1 MPVEEEKAY
10 TSPNQGAGQDDD
22 IHLLAIDR
30 RQQQG
35 GRLWMRR
42 SPGSAT
48 APRRNASQRAGS
60 TAIAVKT
67 RATKNG
73 QTAGPKRAAENVDQ
87 KVGSLK
93 KGVPSSTAVE
103 IVRTAP
109 GYGRAPVR
117 VPFGRRD

>member
-1 MPVEEEKAY
+1 MTAAESSTPRVDGLIEKSAAERPNPRY
-10 TSPNQGAGQDDD
+10 MASPPKRAV
-22 IHLLAIDR
+22 
-30 RQQQG
+30 

-48 APRRNASQRAGS
+48 APRRNASHRTGS
-60 TAIAVKT
+60 TAIAENT

-93 KGVPSSTAVE
+93 KVVPSNTAGE

-109 GYGRAPVR
+109 GSGRAP
-117 VPFGRRD
+117 

>member
-1 MPVEEEKAY
+1 FQAEDGIRVRTVTGVQTCALPIS
-10 TSPNQGAGQDDD
+10 SPP
-22 IHLLAIDR
+22 R
-30 RQQQG
+30 RAV

-73 QTAGPKRAAENVDQ
+73 QTAGLKRAAENVDQ

-117 VPFGRRD
+117 VPSGRRG